1 MIYVCIYVHIR
12 RATNTDG
19 WKYGWKYGWMVF
31 TTMSRQRL
39 PGRSFGSLSGDVCG
53 ASAVVSVGLG
63 AGIGIVLHG
72 DDD

>member
-1 MIYVCIYVHIR
+1 
-12 RATNTDG
+12 
-19 WKYGWKYGWMVF
+19 MVF